1 MTHHM
6 DIYRHL
12 FSRIMYP
19 AWEAG
24 LRRRPTLRHLAYLQ
38 RTQWLPLAKLEELQ
52 FEALTRLLK
61 HAHANVPYYRA
72 QFEKAGLHPQDIK
85 CVADLTRFPI
95 LDRDEARDTVAARTA
110 TAGASVD
117 IQKQTSGSTGR
128 PLVFGYERE
137 SDYWRQATK
146 MRGYGWAGSHP
157 GIPSLHFW
165 GAGPPPAGGKATI
178 ASRIKTSKI
187 KLDRTLRREH
197 YIDCGRRGP
206 AELTRVVE
214 AIRREKPEVIVCYA
228 QAGVDL
234 AHYVLDHGLRDWGTI
249 PVICGAEKI
258 SPSDRR
264 ALELAFGMAVFETYG
279 CREVMLIA
287 AECEA
292 HKGMHTSMETL
303 LVEVVV
309 RDGKGGARPARP
321 GETGEVVITDLTN
334 LAMPFIRYANGD
346 LATLAESGV
355 CPCGRAHP
363 RLASIEGRL
372 AETLTDGTGARVNG
386 LVFNVVIAHIAEAI
400 RQFQAIQHR
409 DRSITLRVVPS
420 PSYSDQTEGTLR
432 RTWERYLP
440 GVPVTIDLVS
450 EIPTSATG
458 KRQVVIVER

>member
-1 MTHHM
+1 M
-6 DIYRHL
+6 DIYRQL
-12 FSRIMYP
+12 FGRIMYP
-19 AWEAG
+19 AWETG

-38 RTQWLPLAKLEELQ
+38 GTQWLPLAKLEELQ
-52 FEALTRLLK
+52 FQATARLLS
-61 HAHANVPYYRA
+61 HAYAHVPYYRG
-72 QFEKAGLHPQDIK
+72 QFEKAGIHPQDIR
-85 CVADLTRFPI
+85 CVADLTRLPI
-95 LDRDEARDTVAARTA
+95 LDRDEARDTVVARTA

-137 SDYWRQATK
+137 SDYWRQAMK
-146 MRGYGWAGSHP
+146 LRGYGWAGCHP
-157 GIPSLHFW
+157 GIRSLYFW

-178 ASRIKTSKI
+178 ASRLKTSKV
-187 KLDRTLRREH
+187 KLDRALRREH

-206 AELTRVVE
+206 AELAGVVE
-214 AIRREKPEVIVCYA
+214 TIRREKPEVIVCYA

-234 AHYVLDHGLRDWGTI
+234 AHHVVDHGLRDWGTI
-249 PVICGAEKI
+249 PVICGAERL
-258 SPSDRR
+258 SPGDRGI
-264 ALELAFGMAVFETYG
+264 LELAFGTAVFETYG

-287 AECEA
+287 TDCEA

-303 LVEVVV
+303 VVEVVV
-309 RDGKGGARPARP
+309 RDGKGGARPAQP

-363 RLASIEGRL
+363 RLASVDGRV

-386 LVFNVVIAHIAEAI
+386 LVFNVVIAHIAGAI
-400 RQFQAIQHR
+400 RQFQAVQHR
-409 DRSITLRVVPS
+409 DRSVTLRVVPS
-420 PSYSDQTEGTLR
+420 PSYSDHTEGTLR
-432 RTWERYLP
+432 QTWERYLP

-450 EIPTSATG
+450 EIPTTATG